1 MRQGASIRRRMLAAF
16 VLLALG
22 MGLTL
27 GLVGL
32 FSYDRLGAYLVS
44 WHARPVMEALIEAER
59 RAWEAEDRGR
69 RNLYYGE
76 DLAAAMHW
84 RFLVGK
90 QIPPAWEELPD
101 GLHFFKQM
109 EEFVLLV
116 RRNGVVYALSGRTGA
131 FQALK
136 ARLGG
141 LLLLCAA
148 AGLAVAVLLAV
159 LLSRRLT
166 RPLSRLTGA
175 VESRDPRD
183 PAAVTPV
190 PPDILGLED
199 EVGVLA
205 RALAAREA
213 DLQRFVRR
221 ESFFTGDVSHELRTP
236 LTVMQGGL
244 EILELRLA
252 ALSETSGN
260 AELMAVVE
268 RLSRTTARM
277 SATVRTLLLLA
288 RRPEDI
294 ERGPLDLSGQMR
306 GLIRGGERGGLLRLA
321 GPEADGP
328 EKGGGERGA
337 ASLPVDGG
345 PALLFADVADGV
357 QAVGQKELAA
367 IVFKNL
373 LDNACRYTENGRVYL
388 RLTPEMLEVRNSGRI
403 PGDLDIFA
411 RGVRGPQA
419 NCAGDPARSG
429 HERAAG
435 SAGSGLGL
443 SLALRACEHLGWWLE
458 RDRVAPKEESM
469 FRVFFPPLRAEEG
482 DRK

>member
-1 MRQGASIRRRMLAAF
+1 MRQRASIRRRMLAAF

-32 FSYDRLGAYLVS
+32 FSYDRLGEYLVS

-116 RRNGVVYALSGRTGA
+116 RRNGVAYALSGRTGA

-175 VESRDPRD
+175 VESRDPRE

-190 PPDILGLED
+190 PPDLLGLED

-252 ALSETSGN
+252 ALSEASGN

-277 SATVRTLLLLA
+277 SATERTLLLLA
-288 RRPEDI
+288 RRPEDL
-294 ERGPLDLSGQMR
+294 ERGPLELSEQLR

-321 GPEADGP
+321 GPE
-328 EKGGGERGA
+328 KGGGERGD
-337 ASLPVDGG
+337 ASLPVDAG
-345 PALLFADVADGV
+345 PALLYADVADGV

-373 LDNACRYTENGRVYL
+373 LVNACRYTENGRVYL

-419 NCAGDPARSG
+419 DCAGDPARSG

-443 SLALRACEHLGWWLE
+443 SLALRACEHLGWRLE
-458 RDRVAPKEESM
+458 RDRAAPKGESV
-469 FRVFFPPLRAEEG
+469 FRVLFPLLRAEEG
-482 DRK
+482 DRE

>member
-1 MRQGASIRRRMLAAF
+1 MLAAF

-22 MGLTL
+22 MSLTL

-32 FSYDRLGAYLVS
+32 FSYDRLGEYLVS

-116 RRNGVVYALSGRTGA
+116 RRNGVAYALSGRTGA

-175 VESRDPRD
+175 VESRDPRE

-190 PPDILGLED
+190 PPDLLGLED

-252 ALSETSGN
+252 ALSEASGN

-288 RRPEDI
+288 RRPEDL
-294 ERGPLDLSGQMR
+294 ERGPLELSEQLR

-321 GPEADGP
+321 GPE
-328 EKGGGERGA
+328 KGGGERGD
-337 ASLPVDGG
+337 ASLPVDAG
-345 PALLFADVADGV
+345 PALLYADVADGV

-419 NCAGDPARSG
+419 DCAGDPARSG

-443 SLALRACEHLGWWLE
+443 SLALRACEHLGWRLE
-458 RDRVAPKEESM
+458 RDRAAPKGESV
-469 FRVFFPPLRAEEG
+469 FRVLFPLLRAEEG
-482 DRK
+482 DRE

>member
-32 FSYDRLGAYLVS
+32 FSYDRLGEYLVS

-148 AGLAVAVLLAV
+148 AGLSVAVLLAV

-288 RRPEDI
+288 RRPEDL
-294 ERGPLDLSGQMR
+294 ERGPLELSEQLR

-321 GPEADGP
+321 GPE
-328 EKGGGERGA
+328 KGGGERGD
-337 ASLPVDGG
+337 ASLPVDAG
-345 PALLFADVADGV
+345 PALLYADVADGV
-357 QAVGQKELAA
+357 RAVGQKELAA

-419 NCAGDPARSG
+419 DCAGDPARSG

-443 SLALRACEHLGWWLE
+443 SLALRACEHLGWRLE
-458 RDRVAPKEESM
+458 RDRAAPKGESV
-469 FRVFFPPLRAEEG
+469 FRVLFPLLRAEEG
-482 DRK
+482 DRE

>member
-1 MRQGASIRRRMLAAF
+1 MRQRASIRRRMLAAF

-32 FSYDRLGAYLVS
+32 FSYDRLGEYLVS

-116 RRNGVVYALSGRTGA
+116 RRNGVAYALSGRTGA

-141 LLLLCAA
+141 LLLLCSA

-175 VESRDPRD
+175 VESRDPRE

-190 PPDILGLED
+190 PPDLLGLED

-252 ALSETSGN
+252 ALSEASGN

-288 RRPEDI
+288 RRPEDL
-294 ERGPLDLSGQMR
+294 ERGPLELSEQLR

-321 GPEADGP
+321 GPE
-328 EKGGGERGA
+328 KGGGERGD
-337 ASLPVDGG
+337 ASLPVDAG
-345 PALLFADVADGV
+345 PALLYADVADGV

-419 NCAGDPARSG
+419 DCAGDPARSG

-443 SLALRACEHLGWWLE
+443 SLALRACEHLGWRLE
-458 RDRVAPKEESM
+458 RDRAAPKGESV
-469 FRVFFPPLRAEEG
+469 FRVLFPLLRAEEG
-482 DRK
+482 DRE

>member
-1 MRQGASIRRRMLAAF
+1 MLAAF

-306 GLIRGGERGGLLRLA
+306 GLIRGGERG
-321 GPEADGP
+321 
-328 EKGGGERGA
+328 A

-443 SLALRACEHLGWWLE
+443 SLALRACEHLGWRLE
-458 RDRVAPKEESM
+458 RDRVAPKEESV

-482 DRK
+482 DRE

>member
-1 MRQGASIRRRMLAAF
+1 MRQRASIRRRMLAAF

-22 MGLTL
+22 MSLTL

-32 FSYDRLGAYLVS
+32 FSYDRLGEYLVS

-116 RRNGVVYALSGRTGA
+116 RRNGVAYALSGRTGA

-175 VESRDPRD
+175 VESRDPRE

-190 PPDILGLED
+190 PPDLLGLED

-252 ALSETSGN
+252 ALSEASGN

-288 RRPEDI
+288 RRPEDL
-294 ERGPLDLSGQMR
+294 ERGPLELSEQLR

-321 GPEADGP
+321 GPE
-328 EKGGGERGA
+328 KGGGERGD
-337 ASLPVDGG
+337 ASLPVDAG
-345 PALLFADVADGV
+345 PALLYADVADGV

-419 NCAGDPARSG
+419 DCAGDPARSG

-443 SLALRACEHLGWWLE
+443 SLALRACEHLGWRLE
-458 RDRVAPKEESM
+458 RDRAAPKGESV
-469 FRVFFPPLRAEEG
+469 FRVLFPLLRAEEG
-482 DRK
+482 DRE

>member
-159 LLSRRLT
+159 
-166 RPLSRLTGA
+166 
-175 VESRDPRD
+175 
-183 PAAVTPV
+183 
-190 PPDILGLED
+190 
-199 EVGVLA
+199 
-205 RALAAREA
+205 
-213 DLQRFVRR
+213 
-221 ESFFTGDVSHELRTP
+221 
-236 LTVMQGGL
+236 
-244 EILELRLA
+244 
-252 ALSETSGN
+252 
-260 AELMAVVE
+260 
-268 RLSRTTARM
+268 
-277 SATVRTLLLLA
+277 
-288 RRPEDI
+288 
-294 ERGPLDLSGQMR
+294 
-306 GLIRGGERGGLLRLA
+306 
-321 GPEADGP
+321 
-328 EKGGGERGA
+328 
-337 ASLPVDGG
+337 
-345 PALLFADVADGV
+345 
-357 QAVGQKELAA
+357 
-367 IVFKNL
+367 
-373 LDNACRYTENGRVYL
+373 
-388 RLTPEMLEVRNSGRI
+388 
-403 PGDLDIFA
+403 
-411 RGVRGPQA
+411 
-419 NCAGDPARSG
+419 
-429 HERAAG
+429 
-435 SAGSGLGL
+435 
-443 SLALRACEHLGWWLE
+443 
-458 RDRVAPKEESM
+458 
-469 FRVFFPPLRAEEG
+469 
-482 DRK
+482 

>member
-1 MRQGASIRRRMLAAF
+1 MRQRASIRRRMLAAF

-32 FSYDRLGAYLVS
+32 FSYDRLGEYLVS

-116 RRNGVVYALSGRTGA
+116 RRNGVAYALSGRTGA

-175 VESRDPRD
+175 VESRDPRE

-190 PPDILGLED
+190 PPDLLGLED

-252 ALSETSGN
+252 ALSEASGN

-288 RRPEDI
+288 RRPEDL
-294 ERGPLDLSGQMR
+294 ERGPLELSEQLR

-321 GPEADGP
+321 GPE
-328 EKGGGERGA
+328 KGGGERGD
-337 ASLPVDGG
+337 ASLPVDAG
-345 PALLFADVADGV
+345 PALLYADVADGV
-357 QAVGQKELAA
+357 QAAGQKELAA

-419 NCAGDPARSG
+419 DCAGDPARSG
-429 HERAAG
+429 HGRAAG

-443 SLALRACEHLGWWLE
+443 SLALRACEHLGWRLE
-458 RDRVAPKEESM
+458 RDRAASKGESV
-469 FRVFFPPLRAEEG
+469 FRVLFPLLRAEEG
-482 DRK
+482 DRE

>member
-1 MRQGASIRRRMLAAF
+1 MLAAF

-22 MGLTL
+22 MSLTL

-32 FSYDRLGAYLVS
+32 FSYDRLGEYLVS

-116 RRNGVVYALSGRTGA
+116 RRNGVAYALSGRTGA

-175 VESRDPRD
+175 VESRDPRE

-190 PPDILGLED
+190 PPDLLGLED

-252 ALSETSGN
+252 ALSEASGN

-288 RRPEDI
+288 RRPEDL
-294 ERGPLDLSGQMR
+294 ERGPLELSEQLR

-321 GPEADGP
+321 GPE
-328 EKGGGERGA
+328 KGGGERGN
-337 ASLPVDGG
+337 ASLPVDAG
-345 PALLFADVADGV
+345 PALLYADVADGV

-419 NCAGDPARSG
+419 DCAGDPARSG

-443 SLALRACEHLGWWLE
+443 SLALRACEHLGWRLE
-458 RDRVAPKEESM
+458 RDRAAPKGESV
-469 FRVFFPPLRAEEG
+469 FRVLFPLLRAEEG
-482 DRK
+482 DRE

>member
-1 MRQGASIRRRMLAAF
+1 MRQRASIRRRMLAAF

-32 FSYDRLGAYLVS
+32 FSYDRLGEYLVS

-90 QIPPAWEELPD
+90 QIPPTWEELPD

-116 RRNGVVYALSGRTGA
+116 RRNGVAYALSGRTGA

-175 VESRDPRD
+175 VESRDPRE

-190 PPDILGLED
+190 PPDLLGLED

-252 ALSETSGN
+252 ALSEASGN

-288 RRPEDI
+288 RRPEDL
-294 ERGPLDLSGQMR
+294 ERGPLELSEQLR

-321 GPEADGP
+321 GPE
-328 EKGGGERGA
+328 KGGGERGD
-337 ASLPVDGG
+337 ASLPVDAG
-345 PALLFADVADGV
+345 PALLYADVADGV

-419 NCAGDPARSG
+419 DCAGDPARSG

-443 SLALRACEHLGWWLE
+443 SLALRACEHLGWRLE
-458 RDRVAPKEESM
+458 RDRAAPKGESV
-469 FRVFFPPLRAEEG
+469 FRVLFPLLRAEEG
-482 DRK
+482 DRE

>member
-1 MRQGASIRRRMLAAF
+1 MLAAF

-32 FSYDRLGAYLVS
+32 FSYDRLGEYLVS

-116 RRNGVVYALSGRTGA
+116 RRNGVAYALSGRTGA

-175 VESRDPRD
+175 VESRDPRE

-190 PPDILGLED
+190 PPDLLGLED

-252 ALSETSGN
+252 ALSEASGN

-288 RRPEDI
+288 RRPEDL
-294 ERGPLDLSGQMR
+294 ERGPLELSEQLR

-321 GPEADGP
+321 GPE
-328 EKGGGERGA
+328 KSGGERGN
-337 ASLPVDGG
+337 ASLPVDAG
-345 PALLFADVADGV
+345 PALLYADVADGV

-419 NCAGDPARSG
+419 DCAGDPARSG

-443 SLALRACEHLGWWLE
+443 SLALRACEHLGWRLE
-458 RDRVAPKEESM
+458 RDRAAPKGESV
-469 FRVFFPPLRAEEG
+469 FRVLFPLLRAEEG
-482 DRK
+482 DRE

>member
-1 MRQGASIRRRMLAAF
+1 MLAAF

-32 FSYDRLGAYLVS
+32 FSYDRLGEYLVS

-116 RRNGVVYALSGRTGA
+116 RRNGVAYALSGRTGA
-131 FQALK
+131 SQALK

-175 VESRDPRD
+175 VESRDPRE

-190 PPDILGLED
+190 PPDLLGLED

-252 ALSETSGN
+252 ALSEASGN

-288 RRPEDI
+288 RRPEDL
-294 ERGPLDLSGQMR
+294 ERGPLELSEQLR

-321 GPEADGP
+321 GPE
-328 EKGGGERGA
+328 KGGGERGD
-337 ASLPVDGG
+337 ASLPVDAG
-345 PALLFADVADGV
+345 PALLYADVADGV

-419 NCAGDPARSG
+419 DCAGDPARSG

-443 SLALRACEHLGWWLE
+443 SLALRACEHLGWRLE
-458 RDRVAPKEESM
+458 RDRAAPKGESV
-469 FRVFFPPLRAEEG
+469 FRVLFPLLRAEEG
-482 DRK
+482 DRE

>member
-1 MRQGASIRRRMLAAF
+1 MRQRASIRRRMLAAF

-32 FSYDRLGAYLVS
+32 FSYDRLGEYLVS

-116 RRNGVVYALSGRTGA
+116 RRNGVAYALSGRTGA

-175 VESRDPRD
+175 VESRDPRE

-190 PPDILGLED
+190 PPDLLGLED

-252 ALSETSGN
+252 ALSEASGN

-288 RRPEDI
+288 RRPEDL
-294 ERGPLDLSGQMR
+294 ERGPLELSEQLR

-321 GPEADGP
+321 GPE
-328 EKGGGERGA
+328 KGGGERGD
-337 ASLPVDGG
+337 ASLPVDAG
-345 PALLFADVADGV
+345 PALLYADVADGV

-419 NCAGDPARSG
+419 DCAGDPARSG

-443 SLALRACEHLGWWLE
+443 SLALRACEHLGWRLE
-458 RDRVAPKEESM
+458 RDRAAPKGESV
-469 FRVFFPPLRAEEG
+469 FRVLFPLLRAEEG
-482 DRK
+482 DRE

>member
-116 RRNGVVYALSGRTGA
+116 RRNGVVYALSGRTRRVPGPEG
-131 FQALK
+131 
-136 ARLGG
+136 RLGG

-288 RRPEDI
+288 RRPKI
-294 ERGPLDLSGQMR
+294 LN
-306 GLIRGGERGGLLRLA
+306 A
-321 GPEADGP
+321 GPW
-328 EKGGGERGA
+328 
-337 ASLPVDGG
+337 
-345 PALLFADVADGV
+345 
-357 QAVGQKELAA
+357 
-367 IVFKNL
+367 I
-373 LDNACRYTENGRVYL
+373 
-388 RLTPEMLEVRNSGRI
+388 
-403 PGDLDIFA
+403 
-411 RGVRGPQA
+411 
-419 NCAGDPARSG
+419 
-429 HERAAG
+429 
-435 SAGSGLGL
+435 SAGRCG
-443 SLALRACEHLGWWLE
+443 A
-458 RDRVAPKEESM
+458 
-469 FRVFFPPLRAEEG
+469 
-482 DRK
+482 

>member
-1 MRQGASIRRRMLAAF
+1 MLAAF

-32 FSYDRLGAYLVS
+32 FSYDRLGEYLVS

-90 QIPPAWEELPD
+90 QIPPTWEELPD

-116 RRNGVVYALSGRTGA
+116 RRNGVAYALSGRTGA

-175 VESRDPRD
+175 VESRDPRE

-190 PPDILGLED
+190 PPDLLGLED

-236 LTVMQGGL
+236 LT
-244 EILELRLA
+244 I
-252 ALSETSGN
+252 S
-260 AELMAVVE
+260 
-268 RLSRTTARM
+268 
-277 SATVRTLLLLA
+277 
-288 RRPEDI
+288 
-294 ERGPLDLSGQMR
+294 
-306 GLIRGGERGGLLRLA
+306 
-321 GPEADGP
+321 
-328 EKGGGERGA
+328 
-337 ASLPVDGG
+337 
-345 PALLFADVADGV
+345 
-357 QAVGQKELAA
+357 
-367 IVFKNL
+367 
-373 LDNACRYTENGRVYL
+373 
-388 RLTPEMLEVRNSGRI
+388 
-403 PGDLDIFA
+403 
-411 RGVRGPQA
+411 
-419 NCAGDPARSG
+419 
-429 HERAAG
+429 
-435 SAGSGLGL
+435 
-443 SLALRACEHLGWWLE
+443 
-458 RDRVAPKEESM
+458 
-469 FRVFFPPLRAEEG
+469 
-482 DRK
+482 

>member
-1 MRQGASIRRRMLAAF
+1 MLAAF

-32 FSYDRLGAYLVS
+32 FSYDRLGEYLVS

-90 QIPPAWEELPD
+90 QIPPAWEELPE
-101 GLHFFKQM
+101 GLHFFKRM

-116 RRNGVVYALSGRTGA
+116 RRNGVAYALSGRTGA

-175 VESRDPRD
+175 VESRDPRE

-190 PPDILGLED
+190 PPDLLGLED

-252 ALSETSGN
+252 ALSEASGN

-288 RRPEDI
+288 RRPEDL
-294 ERGPLDLSGQMR
+294 ERGPLELSEQLR

-321 GPEADGP
+321 GPE
-328 EKGGGERGA
+328 KGGGERGD
-337 ASLPVDGG
+337 ASLPVDAG
-345 PALLFADVADGV
+345 PALLYADVADGV

-419 NCAGDPARSG
+419 DCAGDPARSG

-443 SLALRACEHLGWWLE
+443 SLALRACEHLGWRLE
-458 RDRVAPKEESM
+458 RDRAAPKGESV
-469 FRVFFPPLRAEEG
+469 FRVLFPLLRAEEG
-482 DRK
+482 DRE

>member
-1 MRQGASIRRRMLAAF
+1 MRQRASIRRRMLAAF

-32 FSYDRLGAYLVS
+32 FSYGRLGEYLVS

-116 RRNGVVYALSGRTGA
+116 RRNGVAYALSGRTGA

-175 VESRDPRD
+175 VESRDPRE

-190 PPDILGLED
+190 PPDLLGLED

-252 ALSETSGN
+252 ALSEASGN

-288 RRPEDI
+288 RRPEDL
-294 ERGPLDLSGQMR
+294 ERGPLELSEQLR

-321 GPEADGP
+321 GPE
-328 EKGGGERGA
+328 KGGGERGD
-337 ASLPVDGG
+337 ASLPVDAG
-345 PALLFADVADGV
+345 PALLYADVADGV

-419 NCAGDPARSG
+419 DCAGDPARSG

-443 SLALRACEHLGWWLE
+443 SLALRACEHLGWRLE
-458 RDRVAPKEESM
+458 RDRAAPKGESV
-469 FRVFFPPLRAEEG
+469 FRVLFPLLRAEEG
-482 DRK
+482 DRE

>member
-1 MRQGASIRRRMLAAF
+1 MRQRASIRRRMLAAF

-32 FSYDRLGAYLVS
+32 FSYDRLGEYLVS

-101 GLHFFKQM
+101 GLHFFKRM

-116 RRNGVVYALSGRTGA
+116 RRNGVAYALSGRTGA

-175 VESRDPRD
+175 VESRDPRE

-190 PPDILGLED
+190 PPDLLGLED

-252 ALSETSGN
+252 ALSEASGN

-288 RRPEDI
+288 RRPEDL
-294 ERGPLDLSGQMR
+294 ERGPLELSEQLR

-321 GPEADGP
+321 GPE
-328 EKGGGERGA
+328 KGGGERGD
-337 ASLPVDGG
+337 ASLPVDAG
-345 PALLFADVADGV
+345 PALLYADVADGV

-419 NCAGDPARSG
+419 DCAGDPARSG

-443 SLALRACEHLGWWLE
+443 SLALRACEHLGWRLE
-458 RDRVAPKEESM
+458 RDRAAPKGESV
-469 FRVFFPPLRAEEG
+469 FRVLFPLLRAEEG
-482 DRK
+482 DRE

>member
-1 MRQGASIRRRMLAAF
+1 MRQRASIRRRMLAAF

-22 MGLTL
+22 MSLTL

-32 FSYDRLGAYLVS
+32 FSYDRLGEYLVS
-44 WHARPVMEALIEAER
+44 WHARPVMEALIEAEQ

-116 RRNGVVYALSGRTGA
+116 RRNGVAYALSGRTGA

-175 VESRDPRD
+175 VESRDPRE

-190 PPDILGLED
+190 PPDLLGLED

-252 ALSETSGN
+252 ALSEASGN

-288 RRPEDI
+288 RRPEDL
-294 ERGPLDLSGQMR
+294 ERGPLELSEQLR

-321 GPEADGP
+321 GPE
-328 EKGGGERGA
+328 KGGGERGD
-337 ASLPVDGG
+337 ASLPVDAG
-345 PALLFADVADGV
+345 PALLYADVADGV

-419 NCAGDPARSG
+419 DCAGDPARSG

-443 SLALRACEHLGWWLE
+443 SLALRACEHLGWRLE
-458 RDRVAPKEESM
+458 RDRAAPKGESV
-469 FRVFFPPLRAEEG
+469 FRVLFPLLRAEEG
-482 DRK
+482 DRE

>member
-1 MRQGASIRRRMLAAF
+1 MLAAF

-22 MGLTL
+22 MSLTL

-32 FSYDRLGAYLVS
+32 FSYDRLGEYLVS
-44 WHARPVMEALIEAER
+44 WHARPVMEALIEAEQ

-116 RRNGVVYALSGRTGA
+116 RRNGVAYALSGRTGA

-175 VESRDPRD
+175 VESRDPRE

-190 PPDILGLED
+190 PPDLLGLED

-252 ALSETSGN
+252 ALSEASGN

-288 RRPEDI
+288 RRPEDL
-294 ERGPLDLSGQMR
+294 ERGPLELSEQLR

-321 GPEADGP
+321 GPE
-328 EKGGGERGA
+328 KGGGERGD
-337 ASLPVDGG
+337 ASLPVDAG
-345 PALLFADVADGV
+345 PALLYADVADGV

-419 NCAGDPARSG
+419 DCAGDPARSG

-443 SLALRACEHLGWWLE
+443 SLALRACEHLGWRLE
-458 RDRVAPKEESM
+458 RDRAAPKGESV
-469 FRVFFPPLRAEEG
+469 FRVLFPLLRAEEG
-482 DRK
+482 DRE

>member
-1 MRQGASIRRRMLAAF
+1 MRQRASIRRRMLAAF

-22 MGLTL
+22 MSLTL

-32 FSYDRLGAYLVS
+32 FSYDRLGEYLVS

-116 RRNGVVYALSGRTGA
+116 RRNGVAYALSGRTGA

-175 VESRDPRD
+175 VESRDPRE

-190 PPDILGLED
+190 PPDLLGLED

-252 ALSETSGN
+252 ALSEASGN

-288 RRPEDI
+288 RRPEDL
-294 ERGPLDLSGQMR
+294 ERGPLELSEQLR

-321 GPEADGP
+321 GPE
-328 EKGGGERGA
+328 KGGGERGN
-337 ASLPVDGG
+337 ASLPVDAG
-345 PALLFADVADGV
+345 PALLYADVADGV

-419 NCAGDPARSG
+419 DCAGDPARSG

-443 SLALRACEHLGWWLE
+443 SLALRACEHLGWRLE
-458 RDRVAPKEESM
+458 RDRAAPKGESV
-469 FRVFFPPLRAEEG
+469 FRVLFPLLRAEEG
-482 DRK
+482 DRE

>member
-1 MRQGASIRRRMLAAF
+1 MRQRASIRRRMLAAF

-32 FSYDRLGAYLVS
+32 FSYDRLGEYLVS
-44 WHARPVMEALIEAER
+44 WHARPVMEALIEAEQ

-116 RRNGVVYALSGRTGA
+116 RRNGVAYALSGRTGA

-175 VESRDPRD
+175 VESRDPRE

-190 PPDILGLED
+190 PPDLLGLED

-252 ALSETSGN
+252 ALSEASGN

-288 RRPEDI
+288 RRPEDL
-294 ERGPLDLSGQMR
+294 ERGPLELSEQLR
-306 GLIRGGERGGLLRLA
+306 GLIRGGERGG
-321 GPEADGP
+321 P
-328 EKGGGERGA
+328 EKGGGERGD
-337 ASLPVDGG
+337 ASLPVDAG
-345 PALLFADVADGV
+345 PALLYADVADGV

-419 NCAGDPARSG
+419 DCAGDPARSG

-443 SLALRACEHLGWWLE
+443 SLALRACEHLGWRLE
-458 RDRVAPKEESM
+458 RDRAAPKGESV
-469 FRVFFPPLRAEEG
+469 FRVLFPLLRAEEG
-482 DRK
+482 DRE

>member
-141 LLLLCAA
+141 LLLCAA

-306 GLIRGGERGGLLRLA
+306 GLIRGGERG
-321 GPEADGP
+321 
-328 EKGGGERGA
+328 A

-443 SLALRACEHLGWWLE
+443 SLALRACEHLGWRLE
-458 RDRVAPKEESM
+458 RDRVAPKEESV

-482 DRK
+482 DRE

>member
-306 GLIRGGERGGLLRLA
+306 GLIRGGERG
-321 GPEADGP
+321 
-328 EKGGGERGA
+328 A

-443 SLALRACEHLGWWLE
+443 SLALRACEHLGWRLE
-458 RDRVAPKEESM
+458 RDRVAPKEESV

-482 DRK
+482 DRE

>member
-1 MRQGASIRRRMLAAF
+1 MLAAF

-32 FSYDRLGAYLVS
+32 FSYDRLGEYLVS

-116 RRNGVVYALSGRTGA
+116 RRNGVAYALSGRTGA

-175 VESRDPRD
+175 VESRDPRE

-190 PPDILGLED
+190 PPDLLGLED

-252 ALSETSGN
+252 ALSEASGN

-288 RRPEDI
+288 RRPEDL
-294 ERGPLDLSGQMR
+294 ERGPLELSEQLR
-306 GLIRGGERGGLLRLA
+306 GLIRGGERG
-321 GPEADGP
+321 D
-328 EKGGGERGA
+328 
-337 ASLPVDGG
+337 ASLPVDAG
-345 PALLFADVADGV
+345 PALLYADVADGV

-419 NCAGDPARSG
+419 DCAGDPARSG

-443 SLALRACEHLGWWLE
+443 SLALRACEHLGWRLE
-458 RDRVAPKEESM
+458 RDRAAPKGESV
-469 FRVFFPPLRAEEG
+469 FRVLFPLLRAEEG
-482 DRK
+482 DRE

>member
-1 MRQGASIRRRMLAAF
+1 MKQRASIRRRMLAAF

-22 MGLTL
+22 LGLTL

-32 FSYDRLGAYLVS
+32 FSYDRLGAYLVG
-44 WHARPVMEALIEAER
+44 WHARPVMEALIEAEQ
-59 RAWEAEDRGR
+59 RAWAAEDRGR

-76 DLAAAMHW
+76 DLAEAMHW

-90 QIPPAWEELPD
+90 QVPPAWENLPD

-116 RRNGVVYALSGRTGA
+116 RRDGVTYALSGHTGA
-131 FQALK
+131 LQALK
-136 ARLGG
+136 TRLGG
-141 LLLLCAA
+141 MLLACAL
-148 AGLAVAVLLAV
+148 AGLAVAVVLAV
-159 LLSRRLT
+159 VLSRRLT
-166 RPLSRLTGA
+166 RPLSRLTES
-175 VESRDPRD
+175 VEHRDRRDPG
-183 PAAVTPV
+183 AFTPL
-190 PPDILGLED
+190 PPDLVGLDD

-213 DLQRFVRR
+213 DLRDFVRR

-252 ALSETSGN
+252 AFPDPAG
-260 AELMAVVE
+260 AELAPVVE

-294 ERGPLDLSGQMR
+294 EREPLDLGSELR
-306 GLIRGGERGGLLRLA
+306 GLIRECTRSGMLRLTA
-321 GPEADGP
+321 PEKECPPEADGP
-328 EKGGGERGA
+328 
-337 ASLPVDGG
+337 V
-345 PALLFADVADGV
+345 LLFADMASAVWS
-357 QAVGQKELAA
+357 VGQKELAA
-367 IVFKNL
+367 IVLKNL

-388 RLTPEMLEVRNSGRI
+388 RLTPGMLEVRNSGHI
-403 PGDLDIFA
+403 PEDLDIFA
-411 RGVRGPQA
+411 RGVRGMRTD
-419 NCAGDPARSG
+419 GVSGPARQTR
-429 HERAAG
+429 ERAAGFTGAAGPVNPAG

-443 SLALRACEHLGWWLE
+443 SLALRACEHLGWRLE
-458 RDRVAPKEESM
+458 RGMAAPEETV
-469 FRVFFPPLRAEEG
+469 FRVLFPPLPATEG
-482 DRK
+482 DEE

>member
-1 MRQGASIRRRMLAAF
+1 MLAAF

-44 WHARPVMEALIEAER
+44 WHARPSWALIEAER

-109 EEFVLLV
+109 ENLSSWSAQ
-116 RRNGVVYALSGRTGA
+116 RRGRLRRPDRRV
-131 FQALK
+131 QALK

-221 ESFFTGDVSHELRTP
+221 ESFSP
-236 LTVMQGGL
+236 
-244 EILELRLA
+244 
-252 ALSETSGN
+252 
-260 AELMAVVE
+260 
-268 RLSRTTARM
+268 
-277 SATVRTLLLLA
+277 AT
-288 RRPEDI
+288 
-294 ERGPLDLSGQMR
+294 
-306 GLIRGGERGGLLRLA
+306 
-321 GPEADGP
+321 
-328 EKGGGERGA
+328 
-337 ASLPVDGG
+337 
-345 PALLFADVADGV
+345 
-357 QAVGQKELAA
+357 
-367 IVFKNL
+367 
-373 LDNACRYTENGRVYL
+373 
-388 RLTPEMLEVRNSGRI
+388 
-403 PGDLDIFA
+403 
-411 RGVRGPQA
+411 
-419 NCAGDPARSG
+419 
-429 HERAAG
+429 
-435 SAGSGLGL
+435 
-443 SLALRACEHLGWWLE
+443 
-458 RDRVAPKEESM
+458 
-469 FRVFFPPLRAEEG
+469 
-482 DRK
+482 